1 VEEKL
6 ELTKRNW
13 VSIYLSIYYISVLSC
28 NWWWVSTGS
37 SRAAITSIQTISQ
50 IFNRGDITAIFSY
63 SASDPFLLLFYLSLG
78 LQTK

>member
-13 VSIYLSIYYISVLSC
+13 VSIYLSTYLSVLSC
-28 NWWWVSTGS
+28 NGWWVSTGS

-50 IFNRGDITAIFSY
+50 IFNRGDITAILSY
-63 SASDPFLLLFYLSLG
+63 SASEPFLLLFYLSLG